1 MVILSKLSDEGLSK
15 LSDEGGRTEERKA
28 IIAKRVAGG
37 KGEKILKKMKKVLD
51 KRSEVWYSE

>member
-1 MVILSKLSDEGLSK
+1 MTNEEKPVILSKLSDEGLSK

-37 KGEKILKKMKKVLD
+37 KGEKILKKDEK
-51 KRSEVWYSE
+51 SS